1 MAQMQERITEAREEK
16 RHFSPAG
23 QSTQVIVGADSTTD
37 ADVLKTSATLYG
49 TYKLKRVYYSAFSPI
64 PDSSAILPLKPP
76 PMQRENRL
84 YQADWLL
91 RYYGFGVDE
100 IAAGTAG
107 GMLDL
112 DIDPKLA
119 WALKNRHLFPVD
131 VNIADREMLLRV
143 PGLGARAVD
152 RIISARRHTTLRLD
166 DVGRLTSALKRAR
179 AFLVAAD
186 HHPRAA
192 LDAGNLRQRLVEA
205 PQQLSL
211 FG

>member
-1 MAQMQERITEAREEK
+1 M
-16 RHFSPAG
+16 
-23 QSTQVIVGADSTTD
+23 IVGADSTTD
-37 ADVLKTSATLYG
+37 ADVLRTSATLYG

-100 IAAGTAG
+100 IAAGDAD

-131 VNIADREMLLRV
+131 VNTRRSRDAA
-143 PGLGARAVD
+143 ARAGPWRKGGRPHHFGATAHD
-152 RIISARRHTTLRLD
+152 LALRGCGTSHHRRSNAR
-166 DVGRLTSALKRAR
+166 R

-186 HHPRAA
+186 HRPGAT
-192 LDAGNLRQRLVEA
+192 LDAANLRQRLVEA
-205 PQQLSL
+205 PRQLSL